1 MTLESIKNLVAGNQL
16 VEIYK
21 NEFIHSENLI
31 FKGSFDR
38 FKNNLSGV
46 LEKYKKRPIF
56 QFIGAGQSLIIIL
69 RKGVI

>member
-38 FKNNLSGV
+38 FKISGA

-56 QFIGAGQSLIIIL
+56 QFIGVGQSLIIVL